1 MPRSC
6 SQCGSSSVVEDELYS
21 QTQWVCQDCGS
32 VISEGTFTTILS
44 EEQHSTAVPYYVTTE
59 VTKKPCPNLIK
70 GLGRVRSLCRILR
83 LSKHMESEVAS
94 LYERAY
100 NHPHFLNGHLMKKE
114 MLGGSCLLSVCR
126 QNNWPVAM
134 GTISMLLD
142 ADPAS
147 IGAVYHDL
155 NKALNLQN
163 TSTSSFAELL
173 ESHCHDVVNHTSVR
187 SSTAVPYYVTT
198 EVTKKP
204 CPNLIKGLGRVRS
217 LCRILR
223 LSKHMESEVASLYE
237 RAYNHPHFLNG
248 HLMKKEMLG
257 GSCLLSVCRQNNW
270 PVAMGTISMLL
281 DADPASIG
289 AVYHDLNK
297 ALNLQN
303 TSTSSFAELL
313 ESHCHE
319 FKLGPSDVPDICV
332 ESVERL
338 VQRSTALLELA
349 SDVWLVTGRQPLP
362 LLTACVYVAW
372 QSLKPMARMKY
383 TLNKFCEI
391 ARLPKLKQKCAVRRD
406 TAARRVS
413 EIREALFKL
422 GPSDVP
428 DICVESVERLVQR
441 STALLE
447 LASDVWLVTGRQPLP
462 LLTAC
467 VYVAWQSLKPMAR
480 MKYTL
485 NKFCEIARLPKL
497 KQKCAVRRD
506 TAARRVSEI
515 REALCK
521 MGRVLPWL
529 REGTVEPGSVCTL
542 VDDILSYRRTLMLQ
556 AMRNCELEEDAEEQN
571 AASSEEAHWGK
582 RHLFLPPSARNAKRP
597 RPNSPEPDVIGD
609 ENISDTEIESYIRS
623 PEEVKL
629 YLEVQKK
636 LTEDKK

>member
-6 SQCGSSSVVEDELYS
+6 SQCGSNSVVEDELYS

-32 VISEGTFTTILS
+32 VISEGTFTTLLS
-44 EEQHSTAVPYYVTTE
+44 DEQHSTAVPYYVTTE

-126 QNNWPVAM
+126 QNNWPVAI

-155 NKALNLQN
+155 NKALNILN
-163 TSTSSFAELL
+163 TTTSSF
-173 ESHCHDVVNHTSVR
+173 T
-187 SSTAVPYYVTT
+187 
-198 EVTKKP
+198 
-204 CPNLIKGLGRVRS
+204 
-217 LCRILR
+217 
-223 LSKHMESEVASLYE
+223 
-237 RAYNHPHFLNG
+237 
-248 HLMKKEMLG
+248 
-257 GSCLLSVCRQNNW
+257 
-270 PVAMGTISMLL
+270 
-281 DADPASIG
+281 
-289 AVYHDLNK
+289 
-297 ALNLQN
+297 
-303 TSTSSFAELL
+303 ELL

-319 FKLGPSDVPDICV
+319 FKLGPSDVPDFCV

-338 VQRSTALLELA
+338 LQRSTALLELA
-349 SDVWLVTGRQPLP
+349 TDVWLVTGRQPLP

-391 ARLPKLKQKCAVRRD
+391 ARLPKLKQTCA
-406 TAARRVS
+406 T
-413 EIREALFKL
+413 
-422 GPSDVP
+422 
-428 DICVESVERLVQR
+428 
-441 STALLE
+441 
-447 LASDVWLVTGRQPLP
+447 
-462 LLTAC
+462 
-467 VYVAWQSLKPMAR
+467 
-480 MKYTL
+480 
-485 NKFCEIARLPKL
+485 
-497 KQKCAVRRD
+497 RRD

-521 MGRVLPWL
+521 LGRVLPWL
-529 REGTVEPGSVCTL
+529 RGGAVEPGSVCTL

-556 AMRNCELEEDAEEQN
+556 AVRNCELEEAAEEQN

-609 ENISDTEIESYIRS
+609 GNISDTEIESYIRS

-636 LTEDKK
+636 LTEEKK